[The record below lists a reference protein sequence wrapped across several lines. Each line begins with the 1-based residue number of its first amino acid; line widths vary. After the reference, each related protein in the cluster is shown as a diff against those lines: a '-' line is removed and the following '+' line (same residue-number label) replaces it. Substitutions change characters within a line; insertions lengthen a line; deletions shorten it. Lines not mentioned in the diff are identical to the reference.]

1 MSLLALLPDWL
12 SAEGLFE
19 ALGPWA
25 LIGFT
30 IIIFLECAI
39 FVGMFF
45 PGDSLLFL
53 TGLLVTTG
61 QMSEPLWLVITVLYV
76 AAVAGNI
83 VGYQLGKAVG
93 TKLFNRP
100 DSKMLRPEY
109 IAKTE
114 VFFAKYGPRAIIL
127 ARFVPIVRTLITA
140 MAGMGRMDRRTFI
153 VYSAIGAVAWVIGIT
168 LLGAALG
175 NNEFVRANL
184 EIILL
189 SFVGLSVLP
198 IAFEIYRHRKNSN

>member
-1 MSLLALLPDWL
+1 MSLIALLPDWL

-19 ALGPWA
+19 VLGPWA

-53 TGLLVTTG
+53 TGLLVASG
-61 QMSEPLWLVITVLYV
+61 KMSEPLWLVITVLYV

-83 VGYQLGKAVG
+83 VGYQLGYAVG
-93 TKLFNRP
+93 PKLFNRP
-100 DSKMLRPEY
+100 DSKFLRPEY
-109 IAKTE
+109 IQKTE
-114 VFFAKYGPRAIIL
+114 TFFAKHGPRAIIL

-140 MAGMGRMDRRTFI
+140 TAGIGRMDRKQFI
-153 VYSAIGAVAWVIGIT
+153 VYSALGAVLWVIGIT

-198 IAFEIYRHRKNSN
+198 IAFEVYRHRKNSN